1 MMDHGWPFLVMRT
14 VQGFFA
20 VQRTFRTF
28 HYARGV
34 KPCLRAGLLGG
45 RMEERKSM
53 GSALVDV
60 FDAGV
65 VLVKSE
71 INAVGKKVG
80 DVAKAKGVGA
90 VLLLAAVGPLVMGL
104 IFLILS
110 VFYALMR
117 FLGWHPWAAA
127 LTIALLSFLVTGA
140 LIMMGIQKLSAHVNT
155 DMPRHPVPLG
165 PAVSAAPATP
175 ATPVGA
181 AIAAGTAATAADKHP
196 EAVYVKD
203 IRFGSDDLLGDVL
216 GDPTANTA
224 QANRTVYESKPSGE
238 AQYYGSGLNEK
249 LDHHDDPDLQQPV
262 TLKDA
267 PGISVSTKPTYPE
280 DMRKEGY

>member
-1 MMDHGWPFLVMRT
+1 
-14 VQGFFA
+14 
-20 VQRTFRTF
+20 
-28 HYARGV
+28 
-34 KPCLRAGLLGG
+34 
-45 RMEERKSM
+45 MEERKSM

-117 FLGWHPWAAA
+117 FFGWHPWAAA
-127 LTIALLSFLVTGA
+127 LTIALLSFVVTGA
-140 LIMMGIQKLSAHVNT
+140 LIMLGVQKLSAHVDT
-155 DMPRHPVPLG
+155 DMPRHPVPIQ
-165 PAVSAAPATP
+165 PAAASVAVPATP

-181 AIAAGTAATAADKHP
+181 AIAAGTAANAAAKHP
-196 EAVYVKD
+196 GAAYVKD
-203 IRFGSDDLLGDVL
+203 MRFGTDDLLGDGL
-216 GDPTANTA
+216 GNPNANVER
-224 QANRTVYESKPSGE
+224 ANHTVYESKPSGE
-238 AQYYGSGLNEK
+238 AQYYGSGLNKK
-249 LDHHDDPDLQQPV
+249 LDGHHDDPNVQNPV
-262 TLKDA
+262 VLKDA
-267 PGISVSTKPTYPE
+267 PGITVSTKPTFPE

>member
-1 MMDHGWPFLVMRT
+1 
-14 VQGFFA
+14 
-20 VQRTFRTF
+20 
-28 HYARGV
+28 
-34 KPCLRAGLLGG
+34 
-45 RMEERKSM
+45 MEERKSM

-117 FLGWHPWAAA
+117 FFGWHPWAAA
-127 LTIALLSFLVTGA
+127 LTIALLSFVVTGA
-140 LIMMGIQKLSAHVNT
+140 LIMLGMQKLTAQVNT
-155 DMPRHPVPLG
+155 EMPTRPVPLS
-165 PAVSAAPATP
+165 PAVSSVPATP
-175 ATPVGA
+175 AVPVGA
-181 AIAAGTAATAADKHP
+181 AIAAGTSAAGTSAAAAEQHP
-196 EAVYVKD
+196 GAAYVKD
-203 IRFGSDDLLGDVL
+203 MRFGTDDLLGDGL
-216 GDPTANTA
+216 GDPNANVER
-224 QANRTVYESKPSGE
+224 ANHTVYESKPSGE
-238 AQYYGSGLNEK
+238 AQYYGSGLNKK
-249 LDHHDDPDLQQPV
+249 LDGHHDDPNVQNPV
-262 TLKDA
+262 VLKDA
-267 PGISVSTKPTYPE
+267 PGITVSTKPTFPE